1 MLFLSKL
8 IERIVD
14 IRINEHMDKN
24 NLHSSKQYAYKE
36 EHSTELLLTKVVND
50 LLLACDKKIPTL
62 VMFLDLSAA
71 FDTVDQGKLLQIL
84 KNDIGI
90 RGVALKW
97 FESYLCCRTQKVKIG
112 DSYSSE
118 VVLDFGVTQG
128 SILGPKL
135 FNIYTKPFPTKLH
148 VVKVSVEGYA
158 DDHQLLKQF
167 NLIFQVEVLGEGIE
181 KIFTVIEKWMS
192 DNFLKLN
199 SGKTKIMIIAP
210 DGVQQ
215 EITVNGTYI
224 DGKCIRFVETAKN
237 LGVYIDSTLSM
248 EFQIQK
254 VVTNCYSTIRHLS
267 RIKYFLSTEHLN
279 LLACSLVLNLMDYCN
294 SLYYGLSSEL
304 IGKLQS
310 VQNSAARLVCK
321 VNCYDRVSSN
331 ALFHKLL

>member
-1 MLFLSKL
+1 
-8 IERIVD
+8 
-14 IRINEHMDKN
+14 
-24 NLHSSKQYAYKE
+24 
-36 EHSTELLLTKVVND
+36 
-50 LLLACDKKIPTL
+50 
-62 VMFLDLSAA
+62 
-71 FDTVDQGKLLQIL
+71 
-84 KNDIGI
+84 
-90 RGVALKW
+90 
-97 FESYLCCRTQKVKIG
+97 
-112 DSYSSE
+112 
-118 VVLDFGVTQG
+118 
-128 SILGPKL
+128 
-135 FNIYTKPFPTKLH
+135 
-148 VVKVSVEGYA
+148 
-158 DDHQLLKQF
+158 
-167 NLIFQVEVLGEGIE
+167 
-181 KIFTVIEKWMS
+181 MS

-267 RIKYFLSTEHLN
+267 RIKYFLTTEHLN

-310 VQNSAARLVCK
+310 VQNSAARLV
-321 VNCYDRVSSN
+321 RSG
-331 ALFHKLL
+331 